1 MNRMQ
6 LEFILAQFSKESQ
19 RLQDSGVSEEEF
31 VDEMRKFT
39 DGMNVAIDISEELS

>member
-19 RLQDSGVSEEEF
+19 RLKDSGASEEE
-31 VDEMRKFT
+31 VADEMRKFT
-39 DGMNVAIDISEELS
+39 DDMNTAIDIAEELS